1 MSHDLLEPMLAG
13 RRSQPHQLIE
23 VLQDIQEAYGYI
35 SKEAAMTVSRYLG
48 VPVIDVYSAAC
59 FYKALSLEP
68 RGKHVIT
75 LCMGTAC
82 HVRGSTLLIDQA
94 NSQLGVD
101 NGGTTKDGLF
111 TVERVN
117 CLGACA
123 IGPVVV
129 LDGVYHHHVTTAKL
143 SSLIGSVHRAEEE
156 GQTDVQT

>member
-1 MSHDLLEPMLAG
+1 MSHDPVEQIIAE
-13 RRSQPHQLIE
+13 RKSQPHQLIE
-23 VLQDIQEAYGYI
+23 VLQDIQETQGYI
-35 SKEAAMTVSRYLG
+35 SQEAATVVSHHLG
-48 VPVIDVYSAAC
+48 VPFIEVYRAAS

-82 HVRGSTLLIDQA
+82 HVRGSHVLFDQA
-94 NSQLGVD
+94 NSLLGMD

-123 IGPVVV
+123 IGPVAVI
-129 LDGVYHHHVTTAKL
+129 DGEYHHHMTSAKIN
-143 SSLIGSVHRAEEE
+143 SLISSVRKSEE
-156 GQTDVQT
+156 GDPDAQT